1 MDSKNQEKSI
11 INNNENK
18 PSTPNDNSIEI
29 ITTTD
34 KNNFIS
40 YKKK

>member
-18 PSTPNDNSIEI
+18 TNIPNDNSIEI

-34 KNNFIS
+34 KNNYIS
-40 YKKK
+40 YKKR